1 MRPFSKQ
8 FDKQQQTQNIKDP
21 SLETLQDTI
30 FNLKA
35 ELVNKQKPIDTLM
48 LIIKRSELVRQMY
61 KLR

>member
-30 FNLKA
+30 FTLKA
-35 ELVNKQKPIDTLM
+35 ELVKKQKPIDTLM